1 MAAPVNGTL
10 QLVGMIAIDTASMS
24 FCPNSVPCSAAPGN
38 WNAPG
43 TGTGDLANPY
53 ANDPNGGLITN
64 LNSVNAPVGA
74 VLPGNGLLF
83 LTFSPSAALPVPDI
97 EFFLTTLLPGVG
109 GTAACG
115 AAPSPGQTCSPAGS
129 ALSLVNGA
137 GGTSS
142 ATINMQGKA
151 RRISTSEFDSLQMS
165 FSSQF
170 NFPFQTLLSVLGA
183 GGTVTVSYM
192 ATATASSPPVA
203 PAFQSAVSRKIHGAA
218 GTFDL
223 GLSAVDTNP
232 TTEPRQ
238 GPAQTI
244 VFTFDK
250 PIASAT
256 ATITEGTAAAG
267 APAFSGNDVIVGL
280 SGVSNKQYVTI
291 ALTNVSAVDGG
302 TGGSGSVR
310 VGFLLADV
318 NQNRV
323 VTVSDIVLV
332 NAQIAHVVTSANFLK
347 DVNANGILTVGDKLI
362 TNNNVTKALP
372 AP

>member
-1 MAAPVNGTL
+1 
-10 QLVGMIAIDTASMS
+10 
-24 FCPNSVPCSAAPGN
+24 
-38 WNAPG
+38 
-43 TGTGDLANPY
+43 
-53 ANDPNGGLITN
+53 
-64 LNSVNAPVGA
+64 
-74 VLPGNGLLF
+74 LLF

-115 AAPSPGQTCSPAGS
+115 AAPAPGQTCSPAGS

-151 RRISTSEFDSLQMS
+151 RRISTNEFDSLQMS

-170 NFPFQTLLSVLGA
+170 NFPFQTLLSVLAA

-203 PAFQSAVSRKIHGAA
+203 PALQSAVSRKIHGTA